1 MKIRSDFVTNS
12 SSSSF
17 ICCFARIAD
26 EEKAK
31 KFLEQYKNE
40 IEIYTAQEVLQ
51 EIQHYNKYYW
61 DGWLDWSWA
70 GIHMTPNKDYIQN
83 HTNSR
88 FVISKHS
95 EDVWEDEDGYVDY
108 DVDLSDFDTSI
119 IDQITEENGFA
130 DIECQYG
137 AGRDG

>member
-31 KFLEQYKNE
+31 KILEQYKND
-40 IEIYTAQEVLQ
+40 IKIYTAQEVLQ
-51 EIQHYNKYYW
+51 EIKHYDKYW
-61 DGWLDWSWA
+61 LNGWLDRDWA
-70 GIHMTPNKDYIQN
+70 GVYMTPDKDYIQN
-83 HTNSR
+83 YMDNR
-88 FVISKHS
+88 FVVLKDS
-95 EDVWEDEDGYVDY
+95 EEIYADEDGYVDY